1 MFTRRAC
8 AVEEIYHELGRRD
21 PAITDEQISLDGGL
35 LFTESEKLILTVIAM
50 QLVDRTFECNV
61 HRFKML
67 IDKLKPTNSLDFK
80 MLHGLLEQ
88 RHHQIAELL
97 ADGKRILT
105 YSFRFH

>member
-8 AVEEIYHELGRRD
+8 NVQDIYHELGRRD
-21 PAITDEQISLDGGL
+21 PAVTDEQMSLEGL
-35 LFTESEKLILTVIAM
+35 HFTESEKLILTVIAM

-80 MLHGLLEQ
+80 MLLGLLE
-88 RHHQIAELL
+88 
-97 ADGKRILT
+97 
-105 YSFRFH
+105 